1 MIQPFSKEIFDDI
14 IPISI
19 SKSDFYEQREVII
32 SSVLYSVRIKET
44 IFVFL
49 TTDDSMFSQAPEAL
63 LRLAP

>member
-1 MIQPFSKEIFDDI
+1 MKSNSLAIMIMFQCSLSHPKLCFGLW
-14 IPISI
+14 
-19 SKSDFYEQREVII
+19 REVII

>member
-14 IPISI
+14 VPISI

-32 SSVLYSVRIKET
+32 SSVLYSVHIKET

-49 TTDDSMFSQAPEAL
+49 TTDDSMFSHTPEAK
-63 LRLAP
+63 LRLAL